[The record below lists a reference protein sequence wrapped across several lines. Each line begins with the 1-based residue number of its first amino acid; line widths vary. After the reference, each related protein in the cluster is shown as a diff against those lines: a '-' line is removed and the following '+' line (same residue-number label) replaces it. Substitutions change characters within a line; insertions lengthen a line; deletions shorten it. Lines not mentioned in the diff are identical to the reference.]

1 MRMGFV
7 NMRLAIACL
16 WMFGVAAVRG
26 EDLTTLTGLT
36 FSNIEVR
43 EVKWDSLLI
52 KHDTGISKVFLAEIP
67 ADLRAHYKQ
76 MAPPPEPR
84 AAPAAPATQEPVGSN
99 DLATLS
105 GMQYR
110 NVAVRRVEKDAVLIS
125 HDGGLAKIYFSEL
138 SEEQREHYRVV
149 PRATPETPPGTN
161 DLVAADGRIYRNVRV
176 RRIEPDALTFHH
188 DEGVTKVAFELLS
201 EDVQKK
207 YEYNSKA
214 AAAYRRDM
222 AAAQEQAE
230 RDRQANR
237 AQNDAARRKQIQ
249 AEPIR
254 VFGVLADEPKE
265 RQYRIRFSVRNND
278 VKPAN
283 VRASINSCL
292 PVTKT
297 FTIPAESTID
307 RLEISTSCGKPTW
320 LEVHCGVYSTKQPL
334 DW

>member
-7 NMRLAIACL
+7 NMRFAIACL
-16 WMFGVAAVRG
+16 WLLGVAAVRG

-125 HDGGLAKIYFSEL
+125 HDHSDHTRCLGVYQRKFGLPVYATRQTL
-138 SEEQREHYRVV
+138 RAAAGWNRLGRVEDV
-149 PRATPETPPGTN
+149 
-161 DLVAADGRIYRNVRV
+161 VFFDGRNAHE
-176 RRIEPDALTFHH
+176 EPGH
-188 DEGVTKVAFELLS
+188 G
-201 EDVQKK
+201 
-207 YEYNSKA
+207 
-214 AAAYRRDM
+214 
-222 AAAQEQAE
+222 
-230 RDRQANR
+230 
-237 AQNDAARRKQIQ
+237 
-249 AEPIR
+249 
-254 VFGVLADEPKE
+254 
-265 RQYRIRFSVRNND
+265 
-278 VKPAN
+278 
-283 VRASINSCL
+283 
-292 PVTKT
+292 
-297 FTIPAESTID
+297 
-307 RLEISTSCGKPTW
+307 
-320 LEVHCGVYSTKQPL
+320 
-334 DW
+334 